1 MVEELSSKVAK
12 TEGENENLRE
22 ELFNTEISRQ
32 RRNPNHHPC
41 HLLKHCKKK
50 HHKTAEEGLN
60 CTLVMKCQPEA
71 FIHMSTVGLS
81 KDDITEVLKQGNR
94 KTLLFW
100 GTYDPLIGNKIKS
113 PDGEQLFFEL
123 EGWYSVYLN
132 LRVSANITEVKVVN
146 VNGTGEMSF
155 TPIPSIDTS
164 GKYFGT
170 VHISRLLKISRNT
183 ILSVQV
189 VFKAKG
195 KVQEDPKELFPN
207 CGGSTLTRQE
217 DNFGAFL
224 VS

>member
-1 MVEELSSKVAK
+1 MLWV
-12 TEGENENLRE
+12 N
-22 ELFNTEISRQ
+22 
-32 RRNPNHHPC
+32 
-41 HLLKHCKKK
+41 
-50 HHKTAEEGLN
+50 
-60 CTLVMKCQPEA
+60 
-71 FIHMSTVGLS
+71 
-81 KDDITEVLKQGNR
+81 
-94 KTLLFW
+94 
-100 GTYDPLIGNKIKS
+100 YDPQISNKIKS
-113 PDGEQLFFEL
+113 PRDRNEQLLFEL

-155 TPIPSIDTS
+155 TPIPSIDSS

-207 CGGSTLTRQE
+207 CGGSRNQE

>member
-1 MVEELSSKVAK
+1 MSP
-12 TEGENENLRE
+12 G
-22 ELFNTEISRQ
+22 
-32 RRNPNHHPC
+32 
-41 HLLKHCKKK
+41 KK
-50 HHKTAEEGLN
+50 
-60 CTLVMKCQPEA
+60 Q
-71 FIHMSTVGLS
+71 
-81 KDDITEVLKQGNR
+81 
-94 KTLLFW
+94 LLF
-100 GTYDPLIGNKIKS
+100 K
-113 PDGEQLFFEL
+113 L

-207 CGGSTLTRQE
+207 CGGSPSRMQE

>member
-1 MVEELSSKVAK
+1 MRW
-12 TEGENENLRE
+12 GE
-22 ELFNTEISRQ
+22 
-32 RRNPNHHPC
+32 
-41 HLLKHCKKK
+41 
-50 HHKTAEEGLN
+50 
-60 CTLVMKCQPEA
+60 
-71 FIHMSTVGLS
+71 
-81 KDDITEVLKQGNR
+81 
-94 KTLLFW
+94 
-100 GTYDPLIGNKIKS
+100 YDPRIGNKIKS
-113 PDGEQLFFEL
+113 PDKDQLFFEL